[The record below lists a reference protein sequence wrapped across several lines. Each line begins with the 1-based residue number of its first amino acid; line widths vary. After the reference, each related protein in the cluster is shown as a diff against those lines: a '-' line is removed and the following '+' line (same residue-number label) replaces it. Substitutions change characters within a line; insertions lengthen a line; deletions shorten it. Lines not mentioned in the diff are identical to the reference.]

1 MKGGVYRCLQK
12 IMVSVFPKRSVTRLT
27 NVMRTESPTTKLPTI
42 TATVITTAIA
52 TNR

>member
-1 MKGGVYRCLQK
+1 MKGGVYRMLT
-12 IMVSVFPKRSVTRLT
+12 PKRSVTRLT